1 MRRGAIYGT
10 ALAFSVMA
18 LGVVAASQPAS
29 AADASINPASFVRP
43 LDSLRA
49 APRTAL
55 LPIPPDIRVGL
66 LLAGGRYAALSAD
79 IADGLSL
86 ALAEV
91 GQVVRGHRIVV
102 VRSDGDGS
110 PADAAER
117 GRGLLADKGVDV
129 FVGPA
134 APVAMPALRDLADG
148 KRIPLVVPIP
158 GAAVLAAV
166 ACSPYVV
173 HLAPGGDQVAGPLG
187 SWVRAQTTPVKQVYL
202 LAPEDAAAR
211 SQVAAFKRNFVAAG
225 GEVVGEEYVS
235 QSNPDFS
242 PYLAKLRLM
251 GADSVYAPFTGDA
264 AVVFFRQYEALGM
277 AKQRVALMGATAL
290 QAGPEGGAIG
300 AVDYVPA
307 LDTPENRRFQL
318 EFAKAFGRPPSEHAA
333 RGYDAGRLIV
343 EALRATGGRAD
354 DPDTFAGQLA
364 AVSFIGPRGPVR
376 ADPRRTAAVD
386 HVYIVRTRDGD
397 EGPRYELLDRVA
409 PGSAGAS
416 ICTAPPRD

>member
-1 MRRGAIYGT
+1 MRRGAKYGT
-10 ALAFSVMA
+10 ALAFGVMA
-18 LGVVAASQPAS
+18 LGAVAALRPALAGDPS
-29 AADASINPASFVRP
+29 VNPASFVRP
-43 LDSLRA
+43 PEHLRA

-55 LPIPPDIRVGL
+55 LPTPSDIRVGL
-66 LLAGGRYAALSAD
+66 LLAGGRHAALSAD

-86 ALAEV
+86 AVAEV

-102 VRSDGDGS
+102 LRSDGDGS
-110 PADAAER
+110 PESAAER
-117 GRGLLADKGVDV
+117 GKGLLADAGVDV

-134 APVAMPALRDLADG
+134 AAIATPALRDLADA

-166 ACSPYVV
+166 ACSPYVL
-173 HLAPGGDQVAGPLG
+173 HLAPGNDQVAGPLG
-187 SWVRAQTTPVKQVYL
+187 TWVRARTPVKLVYL
-202 LAPEDAAAR
+202 LAPEDAGSR

-235 QSNPDFS
+235 QANPDFS

-264 AVVFFRQYEALGM
+264 ATAFARQYEALGM
-277 AKQRVALMGATAL
+277 AKQRVALVGATASQGGL
-290 QAGPEGGAIG
+290 DGGAIG

-307 LDTPENRRFQL
+307 LDTPENRRFQT

-343 EALRATGGRAD
+343 EALRATGGRTD
-354 DPDTFAGQLA
+354 DPDTFAAQLA
-364 AVSFIGPRGPVR
+364 AVSFTGPRGLVR
-376 ADPRRTAAVD
+376 ADPRRAAAID

-397 EGPRYELLDRVA
+397 DGARYELLDRVA
-409 PGSAGAS
+409 PAS
-416 ICTAPPRD
+416 TGTNICATSPRN